1 MTDPRKTFTARSPVD
16 LVAVV
21 PYVLGFHP
29 SDSVVLLT
37 FGPGEAFHARVDLP
51 SDEDDQRDVV
61 TMLADVVTRHGVGRV
76 AVLLYT
82 TDPWVAAAFHDVVVP
97 ELVRRDV
104 EVLDVLRVGA
114 GRVHCAREVDDPGTA
129 YDLTTHPFTAEQ
141 VVGGAVV
148 ESSRDALARTL
159 LCVDEDDALAVA
171 AAAQGAERGFDGPPP
186 DVTLQDLCDDLVEQ
200 ARWVQRT
207 IRRQLRSGAPLA
219 PRDAGRLLVL
229 VLGLPLRDVAWSE
242 MTRATATEHVEL
254 WRDLVRRCPRHLLA
268 GPACLLAFA
277 AWLAGQGAL
286 AWCALDRCAEVDPDY
301 SMADCIA
308 QLLAGAVPPSVW
320 VPIAEEQ
327 LPAFWPPPDLEDSA
341 ALDGEAS

>member
-1 MTDPRKTFTARSPVD
+1 MTDPSRTFTARSPVD
-16 LVAVV
+16 LVAAV

-51 SDEDDQRDVV
+51 VEEDAQAEVV
-61 TMLADVVTRHGVGRV
+61 AMLAEVVTRHGVGRV

-82 TDPWVAAAFHDVVVP
+82 SDPWVAAAFHDAAVP
-97 ELVRRDV
+97 VFVRHGV
-104 EVLDVLRVGA
+104 EVIDVLRVGA
-114 GRVHCAREVDDPGTA
+114 GRIHAARDVDDPGTA

-159 LCVDEDDALAVA
+159 ECVDEQDALVVA
-171 AAAQGAERGFDGPPP
+171 AAAREFEGRFEGLPASVTVQGLCE
-186 DVTLQDLCDDLVEQ
+186 DLADHG
-200 ARWVQRT
+200 RWVQRT
-207 IRRQLRSGAPLA
+207 LRRHLRTGTPLPPA
-219 PRDAGRLLVL
+219 DAGRLLVL
-229 VLGLPLRDVAWSE
+229 VLGIPLRDVAWAE
-242 MTRATATEHVEL
+242 MSRADATRHVEL
-254 WRDLVRRCPRHLLA
+254 WRDLVRRCPRHLLP

-301 SMADCIA
+301 SMADCVA
-308 QLLAGAVPPSVW
+308 HLLAGAIPPSVW
-320 VPIAEEQ
+320 TPITEEQ
-327 LPAFWPPPDLEDSA
+327 LPAFWPPPGL
-341 ALDGEAS
+341 EAS